1 MKAKNWDNNCHGIH
15 AAINYSTGERLF
27 STSRQLRREAERRR
41 RREAKQLQQLM
52 QVRMGFTD

>member
-1 MKAKNWDNNCHGIH
+1 MDPQGHSLWAAGKASGHVGR
-15 AAINYSTGERLF
+15 GQPG
-27 STSRQLRREAERRR
+27 TSRELRREAERRR

>member
-1 MKAKNWDNNCHGIH
+1 MKYPQGYSNYASGIS
-15 AAINYSTGERLF
+15 ANLWKGIGR
-27 STSRQLRREAERRR
+27 TSRERRREAERRR

>member
-1 MKAKNWDNNCHGIH
+1 MYPQGYSNYATGVPASVWKGIGR
-15 AAINYSTGERLF
+15 TGRER
-27 STSRQLRREAERRR
+27 RREAERRR

>member
-1 MKAKNWDNNCHGIH
+1 MAKNYLQSGKY
-15 AAINYSTGERLF
+15 AAYISGEKAFSTG
-27 STSRQLRREAERRR
+27 RQLRRDGERRR